1 MLHLFQHFKVNIY
14 LQTIAFPPRC
24 YKCDCGILLFKYRSK
39 KLSLFKVR
47 YLTSDSGLVQ
57 KVENFIADWTDS
69 GSHIETRTSGST
81 GTPKVIRLEKSKMR
95 CSAEMTGAY
104 FGFGSGQ
111 KILLCLSPDSIGGK
125 MLIVR
130 AIIHEMELVV
140 SNLGRNPMEK
150 IDFRV
155 DFAAMVP
162 MQIQTIIAENPGKLN
177 LIRNL
182 LIGGASVSPQ
192 LEAQLAPFETNA
204 FESFGMTETMS
215 HIAVK
220 KLNKASFLEEG
231 PERMAPFQALK
242 GIRFS
247 TEDEKLIIHAPG
259 LGLPRL
265 ETTDVVELVGEN
277 AFYWKGRADFAI
289 NSGGIKF
296 HPELIEKKLA
306 GIIDTRF
313 FITGEKDPLLGEK
326 MVLVLE
332 GSENDFHPQA
342 ILKAI
347 KPKLSRYEVPKK
359 IYFVAAF
366 PETASGKVNRLQ
378 TRKMLNL

>member
-1 MLHLFQHFKVNIY
+1 M
-14 LQTIAFPPRC
+14 
-24 YKCDCGILLFKYRSK
+24 
-39 KLSLFKVR
+39 SLFKIK
-47 YLTSDSGLVQ
+47 YLTNDSGLIQ

-69 GSHIETRTSGST
+69 GSHIETHTSGST

-104 FGFGSGQ
+104 FGFEPEQ

-140 SNLGRNPMEK
+140 SDLGRNPMER
-150 IDFRV
+150 IDFGI

-162 MQIQTIIAENPGKLN
+162 MQIQTIISENPGKLN

-220 KLNKASFLEEG
+220 KLSPSPVLPQGRKS
-231 PERMAPFQALK
+231 PFEALK

-247 TEDEKLIIHAPG
+247 TEDEQLVIHAPG

-265 ETTDVVELVGEN
+265 ATTDVVELVGES
-277 AFYWKGRADFAI
+277 AFYWKGRVDFAI

-306 GIIDTRF
+306 GTIDTRF

-332 GSENDFHPQA
+332 GSENDFQPEKIMQ
-342 ILKAI
+342 AI
-347 KPKLSRYEVPKK
+347 KPKLGRYEVPKE
-359 IYFVAAF
+359 IYFVSAF
-366 PETASGKVNRLQ
+366 PETASGKVNRMQ